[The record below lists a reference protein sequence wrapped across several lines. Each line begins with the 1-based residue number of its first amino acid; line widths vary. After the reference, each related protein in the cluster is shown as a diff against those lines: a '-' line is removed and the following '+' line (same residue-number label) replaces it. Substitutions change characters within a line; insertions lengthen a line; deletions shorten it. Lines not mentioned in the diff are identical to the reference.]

1 MKGYQLAALV
11 LLGAV
16 GWGTE
21 FPSYTED
28 ATVQL
33 KRKYTFWI
41 ICRHSCLHQTTRN
54 GWFKD

>member
-16 GWGTE
+16 GRSTE
-21 FPSYTED
+21 PPSYTEG

-33 KRKYTFWI
+33 KGKYTFWI
-41 ICRHSCLHQTTRN
+41 ICRHSYLHQSTRN
-54 GWFKD
+54 GWFKN